1 MKLGIKAIKF
11 HYSKK
16 QTRDC
21 TLRISEDG
29 KNLYWSYSGSNLSS
43 EFMRRYVSFENVEGV
58 MFGPQSYTFRAYKM
72 HFLIKN
78 FLDELKQEKKPSKEV
93 LLMASPTFN
102 REIERMSFHEN

>member
-29 KNLYWSYSGSNLSS
+29 KSLYWNYTGSNLSS
-43 EFMRRYVSFENVEGV
+43 EFMRRYVKFENVEGV
-58 MFGPQSYTFRAYKM
+58 MYGPQSYTFRAYKM

-78 FLDELKQEKKPSKEV
+78 FLDVLKQEKKPTKEV
-93 LLMASPTFN
+93 LILASPTFN
-102 REIERMSFHEN
+102 RDF